1 METMHEQKGVLEDV
15 GFWDMGHTLGHGS
28 SCLHHI
34 PFLKNGFKFFQVLK
48 NNSLTEF
55 TMKASNGTSKKLGS
69 TIMK

>member
-28 SCLHHI
+28 CLHHI
-34 PFLKNGFKFFQVLK
+34 PILKNGFKLFHVFK
-48 NNSLTEF
+48 NNSPTEF
-55 TMKASNGTSKKLGS
+55 IMKVSNGTSKKLGS